1 MSAIEKLEDELLE
14 TLVTI
19 RAGERKA
26 EKIKMQIRAIKP
38 DFVDLDVIGVLSKPL
53 SEQLDPITQA
63 QRERQEP

>member
-38 DFVDLDVIGVLSKPL
+38 DLLTWML
-53 SEQLDPITQA
+53 
-63 QRERQEP
+63 